1 MKQMV
6 ISKSITPRDS
16 RVLENYYREVSK
28 YPVLTPDEETELARR
43 IHQGDQAALDRMVE
57 CNLRFVISVAK
68 QFQNQG
74 VELADLISAGNIG
87 LITAA
92 KRFDETKGFKFC
104 SYAVW
109 WIRQA
114 MMKALEQSSI
124 VTLPA
129 NQLAVLSK
137 ARKSILTL
145 QQELERMPTE
155 QEIMDALQLD
165 AEKVRVNLGNNGVHA
180 VSIDTPVGE
189 DDDTCMVDLMTDD
202 EAPRPDDGLM
212 NESISI
218 VLNDAMKHLP
228 EVERNIVQMTFGI
241 GQVRPLSLEEVSLR
255 IGLCRE
261 RVRQLQQRA
270 LFHLKTGPC
279 RLQLQELL

>member
-6 ISKSITPRDS
+6 INKSITPRDS

-28 YPVLTPDEETELARR
+28 YPVLTPDEETELAQR
-43 IHQGDQAALDRMVE
+43 IHQGDQKALDKMVE

-68 QFQNQG
+68 QFQHQG
-74 VELADLISAGNIG
+74 VELADLISAGNVG

-92 KRFDETKGFKFC
+92 KRFDETRGFKFC

-109 WIRQA
+109 WIRQS
-114 MMKALEQSSI
+114 MMKALEQANI
-124 VTLPA
+124 VSLPA

-137 ARKSILTL
+137 ARRSIVEL

-155 QEIMDALQLD
+155 DEIMERLAMD
-165 AEKVRVNLGNNGVHA
+165 AEKVRVNLANNGVSVVSVDVA
-180 VSIDTPVGE
+180 VGD
-189 DDDTCMVDLMTDD
+189 DDDTKMVDLMTDD
-202 EAPRPDDGLM
+202 EAPRPDDNLM
-212 NESISI
+212 QESISI

-228 EVERNIVQMTFGI
+228 EVERDIVRMTFGI
-241 GQVRPLSLEEVSLR
+241 GNIRPLSLDEVSMR